1 MSQQKV
7 VLETNIILFSLSNKS
22 PYHWV
27 FEKLQN
33 EEFILCVT
41 TEIILEYSE
50 IIGNNMGKAYIEIF
64 ENFLDGLTNI
74 QFLKTYYQ
82 FNLLE
87 DPDNNKFV
95 DCAVAANAS
104 YLVSHDKDFKK
115 LAQIDFPKVEVI
127 NISEFKRRL
136 SE

>member
-7 VLETNIILFSLSNKS
+7 VLDTNIILVSLYNKS

>member
-7 VLETNIILFSLSNKS
+7 VLDTNIILVSLSNKS